1 MKQVREIVE
10 DDEGK
15 TNKCKKRRNFVSF
28 AVCVCVLEEKSLS
41 KVYKHKKD
49 ENTMDVFPC
58 LLL

>member
-1 MKQVREIVE
+1 MKERQINVKKDEIL
-10 DDEGK
+10 
-15 TNKCKKRRNFVSF
+15 CRLLF
-28 AVCVCVLEEKSLS
+28 VCVFLEQKSLS